1 MIPNNIGP
9 LPGFDSLRAAGGR
22 WHAKAQMDELE
33 DIATRIDRAVHDLTL
48 SEVAAQGHAQASA
61 QAAINEF
68 RVQVLGELGSV
79 ARKVDELLQT
89 LSAVPPETPNLQT
102 ETLKTRT
109 SNPETLK
116 P

>member
-1 MIPNNIGP
+1 
-9 LPGFDSLRAAGGR
+9 
-22 WHAKAQMDELE
+22 MDELE

-48 SEVAAQGHAQASA
+48 SEVAAQGRVQASA

-79 ARKVDELLQT
+79 ARKVDALLQRPT
-89 LSAVPPETPNLQT
+89 AGPPETRNPQT
-102 ETLKTRT
+102 ETL
-109 SNPETLK
+109 NPEPPTLK